1 MEENLKLLK
10 DIKNELVKITTT
22 LATGNI
28 ENKCTLDDVIKVSN
42 RNIEKTQVEMA
53 KIRLDEFSQLIYN
66 LIKNFP
72 QTIPSIFL
80 EVISEWNYLKTIR
93 NTKFSSLCSY
103 EDLSYFLTTYPNAEH
118 ILMKIKENKKEK
130 YYIWEPFFNY
140 LQGVNLKNIE
150 DVLIKFSSAENVE
163 L

>member
-22 LATGNI
+22 LATENI

-72 QTIPSIFL
+72 QTIPI
-80 EVISEWNYLKTIR
+80 
-93 NTKFSSLCSY
+93 
-103 EDLSYFLTTYPNAEH
+103 
-118 ILMKIKENKKEK
+118 
-130 YYIWEPFFNY
+130 FNY
-140 LQGVNLKNIE
+140 LQGINLKNIE
-150 DVLIKFSSAENVE
+150 DVLIKFSGAENVE